1 MDEETPHKRRRPVKS
16 CWCERQAEKKDEN
29 REHIPK
35 WIVEIKI
42 GTLIVSSKLA
52 KTYSKLINNTVSTD
66 NLIIYFHD
74 FVFCLIFGLI

>member
-16 CWCERQAEKKDEN
+16 CWCERQAEKKHEN

-42 GTLIVSSKLA
+42 GSLIVTSKLA
-52 KTYSKLINNTVSTD
+52 KCLINNTVSTD
-66 NLIIYFHD
+66 DLIIYFHD